1 MSLSCWSPNK
11 GIPWLWICHYE
22 QCQGS
27 RLLHQVS
34 ASVNPRRACHHSG
47 EGKQS
52 VWGNCL
58 QTVLVFI
65 ANKYLWVKPVKPCYL
80 SSAKFCI
87 KFLWFIGMCLRVW
100 PVCPLGM
107 QALYSYTLC
116 VWGRTRLVLK
126 CTMVLLICCLSDL
139 VAMTHLTGHRGP
151 GFLKSAPISHISVNL
166 VCRIH
171 QLSSSVKFEPM

>member
-52 VWGNCL
+52 IWGNCL
-58 QTVLVFI
+58 QTVLAFI

-80 SSAKFCI
+80 SSTKFSI
-87 KFLWFIGMCLRVW
+87 KFLWFIGMCLRFDQCALW
-100 PVCPLGM
+100 ACRPCIPLHYVCEEEQGW
-107 QALYSYTLC
+107 LC
-116 VWGRTRLVLK
+116 
-126 CTMVLLICCLSDL
+126 
-139 VAMTHLTGHRGP
+139 
-151 GFLKSAPISHISVNL
+151 SAPWFSWSV
-166 VCRIH
+166 VCQILLPWLTWQGTGTQAFWS
-171 QLSSSVKFEPM
+171 QLPYPTFQST